1 MASSHRASICLA
13 KLAEGACGG
22 GYPICKRCWPL
33 SSEADREAIKAEYN
47 VGKDQPFCIA
57 AACWQM
63 VRLSGEARDANVCH
77 TCYNGP
83 AHASDPSR
91 HTRDDTRSRSP
102 VLIPVRRSAP
112 SSSSTDNVADL
123 VAEVRQDILLW
134 RRQAAAMRATA
145 DRLEEIVLKID
156 SERVA

>member
-1 MASSHRASICLA
+1 MSFSGRVTVCLA
-13 KLAEGACGG
+13 KLAESCGG
-22 GYPICKRCWPL
+22 GYPICRRCWPL

-63 VRLSGEARDANVCH
+63 VRLSGEARDNSMCH
-77 TCYNGP
+77 TCYTGP
-83 AHASDPSR
+83 AHAADPSR

-123 VAEVRQDILLW
+123 VAEVRQGLALW
-134 RRQAAAMRATA
+134 RRQAAALRATA
-145 DRLEEIVLKID
+145 DRLEEVVQKID

>member
-1 MASSHRASICLA
+1 M
-13 KLAEGACGG
+13 
-22 GYPICKRCWPL
+22 

-57 AACWQM
+57 GGCWEV
-63 VRLSGEARDANVCH
+63 VRLSGEARDNNMCH
-77 TCYNGP
+77 TCYTGP
-83 AHASDPSR
+83 AHAADPSH
-91 HTRDDTRSRSP
+91 HTRDDTPSRSP

-123 VAEVRQDILLW
+123 VAEVRQDFLLW

-145 DRLEEIVLKID
+145 DRLEEVVMKID
-156 SERVA
+156 RDRVACAADLRACLLIGN